1 MSEDVG
7 DVGVCVQFSTKFVK
21 PFEILL
27 NTSSEGNISIGEKCV
42 FYEHILLNF
51 TISTA
56 QLGVDYSLPRPLMVS
71 SEDSGN
77 GEVCLNLTIVDDV
90 FAETVECLFFTVFAT
105 EAVVPISDSF
115 CIIDNDGKYL
125 VLA

>member
-1 MSEDVG
+1 MS
-7 DVGVCVQFSTKFVK
+7 CTSTF
-21 PFEILL
+21 F
-27 NTSSEGNISIGEKCV
+27 
-42 FYEHILLNF
+42 FNF

-125 VLA
+125 V